1 MTYVSQKTNPE
12 QTNRSPPPTINII
25 ILCKAL
31 RSYTTNWSGEAG
43 ERQEGG
49 RYHSGEVVGP
59 GRWRVRLLGFFR
71 KTPPLL
77 LTSQNIRDL

>member
-1 MTYVSQKTNPE
+1 MSHKK
-12 QTNRSPPPTINII
+12 QTQNKQTEAPPPTINII